1 MIYLSVYFPTFAEPQ
16 FLLKQ
21 NSSAVQLTNCPP
33 RPKFVN
39 REPLPYV
46 RKKGRRPQERQ
57 KFAYLTMKNKRFA
70 RFARA
75 FFIFGH
81 FADVVVLSTT

>member
-1 MIYLSVYFPTFAEPQ
+1 MACAKFNTQNVTWLSSYVGNFTLINKQIIYLSVYFPTFAEPQ

-39 REPLPYV
+39 REPL
-46 RKKGRRPQERQ
+46 
-57 KFAYLTMKNKRFA
+57 KFVKRDDGLKNVKNL
-70 RFARA
+70 
-75 FFIFGH
+75 H
-81 FADVVVLSTT
+81 T